1 MTSPQFRKLSAGLR
15 QVAAN
20 IPLSW
25 GKVQNDRYD
34 NDLKDVCNIFEVT
47 SLPELE
53 GYITQFDNAHQLYYK
68 RRWYSVRL
76 ADCDEYL
83 FYRHHNVE
91 HNPNRFDKRWDIRIN
106 GMQYFDIKSTRIPVD
121 SNFNFPDALQETQ
134 RLIEWYYDNQSKGVR
149 YSMNN
154 RLFLVHHSICSPGRE
169 VVLRCAWGTKNAV
182 FTRFIQNINHIHFH
196 SYKGCTAGIIFLVET
211 EHNVMKYYIDGLDT
225 ELQTIH

>member
-1 MTSPQFRKLSAGLR
+1 MTGPQFRKLSAGLR

-34 NDLKDVCNIFEVT
+34 NDLKDVCNIFEMT

-91 HNPNRFDKRWDIRIN
+91 HNTNRFDKRWDIRIN

-121 SNFNFPDALQETQ
+121 SNFNFPDALQ
-134 RLIEWYYDNQSKGVR
+134 
-149 YSMNN
+149 
-154 RLFLVHHSICSPGRE
+154 
-169 VVLRCAWGTKNAV
+169 
-182 FTRFIQNINHIHFH
+182 
-196 SYKGCTAGIIFLVET
+196 
-211 EHNVMKYYIDGLDT
+211 
-225 ELQTIH
+225 